1 VSRFLPRCTGNRA
14 TQRPFTVADHT
25 KTGSWGYLP
34 EIDGLRAIAIL
45 SVLIFH
51 FNRQVF
57 GGGFVGVD
65 IFFVISGF
73 LITSILLNDINQG
86 QFSIL
91 RFYQR
96 RIARIA
102 PAFFVVLVV
111 TLLAAYFVYSA
122 QDFASLGANSLAAA
136 LSAINLKLLF
146 QGTYFQSSADA
157 QAILH
162 YWSLSVEEQFYLFF
176 PLYLYVVM
184 RFARRPL
191 AVTLTV
197 GAASFAAC
205 VVVTRF
211 APTYAFY
218 LLPTRAWELLMGAGL
233 ALFRQRGG
241 SISERA
247 ASLAG
252 WGGLALLLLALLSIR
267 PQDHFPGWIAMIPVC
282 GTSLVL
288 ASIQEGGGGLVQRM
302 LAQRLPVYI
311 GKRSYSLYLWHWPIF
326 SLVDYQF
333 YSASSSLRIS
343 LKILVCIVATLLS
356 YKFVERPLRAYLS
369 VRPRRSLA
377 FGGFALAMIAIC
389 VAGTEIRMHNYLS
402 ADLKQ
407 IASGGISIKGTG
419 QGTVALVGDSQAA
432 MYGKELAS
440 IARTQGFSLD
450 VLGAAAT
457 NELPDEPNTHWT
469 DVEKYL
475 VKRRP
480 DVVIVAEAWASKL
493 EGDARDLRKALDS
506 MESLGSRVILVTEPP
521 ILPQPDVREAIR
533 NGAAPSFYENSDT
546 REKRLTANATVR
558 SLANAKVSVLDIDD
572 IFTGDGGAIQA
583 IARNGRSNYHDSG
596 HLSDS
601 GTALVRPV
609 LESAIANALRAR

>member
-1 VSRFLPRCTGNRA
+1 MSAENTNDQV
-14 TQRPFTVADHT
+14 
-25 KTGSWGYLP
+25 KTGGWGYLP

-45 SVLIFH
+45 SVLMFH
-51 FNRQVF
+51 FDRQLF

-73 LITSILLNDINQG
+73 LITSVLLNDINQG

-102 PAFFVVLVV
+102 PAFFLVLVA

-146 QGTYFQSSADA
+146 QGTYFQSSPDA

-176 PLYLYVVM
+176 PLYLYVTL
-184 RFARRPL
+184 RFTRQPL
-191 AVTLTV
+191 AVTLAV
-197 GAASFAAC
+197 CAGSFAAC
-205 VVVTRF
+205 VVVTHF

-218 LLPTRAWELLMGAGL
+218 LLPTRAWELLIGAAL
-233 ALFRQRGG
+233 ALFRQSGG
-241 SISERA
+241 SISARA
-247 ASLAG
+247 ASIAG
-252 WGGLALLLLALLSIR
+252 WGGLTLLLLSLLLISTEN
-267 PQDHFPGWIAMIPVC
+267 HFPGWVAMLPVS
-282 GTSLVL
+282 GTALLL
-288 ASIQEGGGGLVQRM
+288 ASIQKGSGGLIQSLLVH
-302 LAQRLPVYI
+302 RLPVYI

-333 YSASSSLRIS
+333 FLANSLLRLS
-343 LKILVCIVATLLS
+343 LKIVVCIVATLLS
-356 YKFVERPLRAYLS
+356 YKFVERPLRTYLS
-369 VRPRRSLA
+369 MRPRRSLA
-377 FGGFALAMIAIC
+377 FGGFTLAMIAIC
-389 VAGTEIRMHNYLS
+389 IAGVEIRTHDYLS
-402 ADLKQ
+402 ADPTQ
-407 IASGGISIKGTG
+407 IAAGGISIKGVG

-432 MYGKELAS
+432 MYGLELAS
-440 IARTQGFSLD
+440 LARAEGFSLD

-457 NELPDEPNTHWT
+457 NELPDEPGTRWT

-480 DVVIVAEAWASKL
+480 DVVIVVEAWSTKL
-493 EGDARDLRKALDS
+493 DGDTRHLRKALDA
-506 MESLGSRVILVTEPP
+506 MEGLGCRVILITQPP
-521 ILPQPDVREAIR
+521 VLPQPETREAIR
-533 NGAAPSFYENSDT
+533 NGAAPSFFEDRAT
-546 REKRLTANATVR
+546 REKRLIATASVR
-558 SLANAKVSVLDIDD
+558 SLADGKVSVLDIDD
-572 IFTGDGGAIQA
+572 LFTGVGGVILA
-583 IARNGRSNYHDSG
+583 IAQDGRSTYHDSG

-601 GTALVRPV
+601 GTALVRPM
-609 LESAIANALRAR
+609 LESAIANALRSR